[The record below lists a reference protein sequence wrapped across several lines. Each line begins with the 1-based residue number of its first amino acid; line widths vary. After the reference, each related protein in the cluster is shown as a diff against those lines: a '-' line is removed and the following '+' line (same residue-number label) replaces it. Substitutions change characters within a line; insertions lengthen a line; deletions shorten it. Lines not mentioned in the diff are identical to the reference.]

1 MNKPGCSLKH
11 LLPHLLH
18 LTQTSVLWCRAS
30 YSYLECLTT
39 KQLLI
44 LRSSR
49 SHPFYLLSF
58 NTAFRLSSQAAYLW
72 VVSCSLCVPSQ
83 VVEEKW
89 LKEIWNT
96 ANFCTAGLWQSYFL
110 FSNQL
115 QKAFLTS
122 STVPSAQICPPNKIQ
137 SRHLIRKPN
146 KVFSEAGD

>member
-1 MNKPGCSLKH
+1 MFSETSAAPSAPSYTNICFVVQSFIF
-11 LLPHLLH
+11 LPRVSNN
-18 LTQTSVLWCRAS
+18 Q
-30 YSYLECLTT
+30 
-39 KQLLI
+39 QLLI

-58 NTAFRLSSQAAYLW
+58 NTAFRLSSKAAYLW
-72 VVSCSLCVPSQ
+72 VVSCSLCAPSQ

-110 FSNQL
+110 LSNQL

>member
-11 LLPHLLH
+11 LLPRMLH

-44 LRSSR
+44 LWSSR

-72 VVSCSLCVPSQ
+72 VVSCSLFVPSQ

-110 FSNQL
+110 LSKKSISYIL
-115 QKAFLTS
+115 YGTIRPDMS
-122 STVPSAQICPPNKIQ
+122 PPNKIQ
-137 SRHLIRKPN
+137 SRHLIKKPN

>member
-1 MNKPGCSLKH
+1 MFSETSAAPSAPSYTNICFVVQSF
-11 LLPHLLH
+11 LPRVSNN
-18 LTQTSVLWCRAS
+18 Q
-30 YSYLECLTT
+30 
-39 KQLLI
+39 QLLI

-58 NTAFRLSSQAAYLW
+58 NTAFRLSSKAAYLW
-72 VVSCSLCVPSQ
+72 VVSCSLCAPSQ

-110 FSNQL
+110 LSNQL